1 MEGVKASRGTYCA
14 VWSPDI
20 RYGHLLRQKLAKVM
34 FRMTQVSDP
43 AHTLEKL
50 DAMSI
55 EQAQALS
62 FQERDALLDLI
73 IADGRHDA
81 TGLVSYRSGMST
93 DYFDEDLSRMLKVKA
108 VKVYVRGTTSSNF
121 DGEVVGDNFIEQYRA
136 CFRHVETTLT
146 AGKTS
151 FSRVV
156 NMVIF
161 LTNMDNWAKF
171 NEVFREFVPNPPC
184 RAVIGTT
191 GLAQKPLAIEIVDCF
206 AYRVSE

>member
-1 MEGVKASRGTYCA
+1 
-14 VWSPDI
+14 
-20 RYGHLLRQKLAKVM
+20 
-34 FRMTQVSDP
+34 MTQVGSP
-43 AHTLEKL
+43 AHTLNDL

-62 FQERDALLDLI
+62 FEERDSLLDLI

-81 TGLVSYRSGMST
+81 TGSVSYRSGMYT
-93 DYFDEDLSRMLKVKA
+93 DFFDEDLTRMLKVKA
-108 VKVYVRGTTSSNF
+108 VKVHVRGTTPSDF
-121 DGEVVGDNFIEQYRA
+121 DGEVVGDNFMEQYRA

-146 AGKTS
+146 AGRTS

-156 NMVIF
+156 NMVVF

-191 GLAQKPLAIEIVDCF
+191 GLAQPPLTIEIVDCF
-206 AYRVSE
+206 AYRVAD

>member
-1 MEGVKASRGTYCA
+1 
-14 VWSPDI
+14 
-20 RYGHLLRQKLAKVM
+20 
-34 FRMTQVSDP
+34 MTQVGNP
-43 AHTLEKL
+43 PHTLDNL

-62 FQERDALLDLI
+62 FEERDMLLDLI

-81 TGLVSYRSGMST
+81 TGSVSYRTGMYT
-93 DYFDEDLSRMLKVKA
+93 DYFDEDLTRMLKVKA
-108 VKVYVRGTTSSNF
+108 VKVHVRGTTSSNF
-121 DGEVVGDNFIEQYRA
+121 DGQVVGQNHMEQYRA
-136 CFRHVETTLT
+136 CFQHVETTLT
-146 AGKTS
+146 AAQTS

-156 NMVIF
+156 NMLVF
-161 LTNMDNWAKF
+161 LTNMDHWAEF

-206 AYRVSE
+206 AYRVAD